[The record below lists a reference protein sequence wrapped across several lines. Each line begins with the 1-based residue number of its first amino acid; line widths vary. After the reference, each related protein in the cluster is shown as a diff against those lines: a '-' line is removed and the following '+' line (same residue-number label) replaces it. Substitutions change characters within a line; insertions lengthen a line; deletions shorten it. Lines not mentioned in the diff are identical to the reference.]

1 MAGNT
6 DGVPEFRHAF
16 ARIDSADID
25 DFAIETMARDVLSC
39 INDD

>member
-1 MAGNT
+1 MTGSA
-6 DGVPEFRHAF
+6 DGAPEFRHVF

-25 DFAIETMARDVLSC
+25 DFAIETMARDSASC